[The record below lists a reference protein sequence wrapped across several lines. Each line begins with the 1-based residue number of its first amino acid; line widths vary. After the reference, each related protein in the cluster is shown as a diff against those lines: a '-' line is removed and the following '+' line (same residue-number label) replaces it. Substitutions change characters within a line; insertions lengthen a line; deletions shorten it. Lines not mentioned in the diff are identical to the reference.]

1 MSFIMCKYNLIN
13 TIYIYIYIY
22 VYIYIYIYIY
32 QGVEMADKP
41 ISTSLQPS
49 NSGNLMYFIFLNKC
63 LLSYIM
69 KLLVL

>member
-1 MSFIMCKYNLIN
+1 
-13 TIYIYIYIY
+13 
-22 VYIYIYIYIY
+22 
-32 QGVEMADKP
+32 MADKP

-49 NSGNLMYFIFLNKC
+49 NSGHLMYLIFLNKC